1 MAEQLGRH
9 VGMVHYS
16 TGELFRQEIRRHSA
30 LGHAVSR
37 YVSAGRLVPDRLVV
51 DVMTHQL
58 TPQLLSKG
66 FVLDGFPRTVGQA
79 KGLDQFLLPRR
90 RPLDAALYLACP
102 QAVLIQRLSGR
113 RVCSRCGAIYHLRT
127 MPPKRT
133 GICDRCHGKLVVRKD
148 DEVAT
153 VKNRLAIDR
162 GQAKPLLAYYRQRGL
177 LYRLNGTGT
186 STQVLQRVI
195 RLFRRQGWV
204 QTSDQ

>member
-1 MAEQLGRH
+1 
-9 VGMVHYS
+9 MVHYS
-16 TGELFRQEIRRHSA
+16 TGELFRQEIRRQSA

-37 YVSAGRLVPDRLVV
+37 YVTAGRLVPDRLVV
-51 DVMTHQL
+51 NVMTRQL
-58 TPQLLSKG
+58 TPRLLSQG

-79 KGLDQFLLPRR
+79 KGLDQFLQRRR

-102 QAVLIQRLSGR
+102 QPVLIQRLSGR

-133 GICDRCHGKLVVRKD
+133 GICDRCHGTLVVRKD

-153 VKNRLAIDR
+153 VTKRLAIDR
-162 GQAKPLLAYYRQRGL
+162 GQAKPLLAYYRQQGF

-186 STQVLQRVI
+186 SAQVLQRVI
-195 RLFRRQGWV
+195 RLFRRHGWV
-204 QTSDQ
+204 KHDRVEKS